1 MTVNGHEC
9 AKMQQALCHMVVFVC
24 VSVRSFLLICCIRL
38 VTPSAPLQAIPGI
51 SVLLDI
57 IVAAALS
64 LELKG
69 TNCKQQHT
77 LLHAFRNVQHDGV
90 PVVGSNQIS

>member
-1 MTVNGHEC
+1 
-9 AKMQQALCHMVVFVC
+9 
-24 VSVRSFLLICCIRL
+24 L

-69 TNCKQQHT
+69 TNCK
-77 LLHAFRNVQHDGV
+77 
-90 PVVGSNQIS
+90 